1 MKRAK
6 AGPPVPEPPE
16 RRTNRRLR
24 EVLDDL
30 VEHVRHVARHVDD
43 MSPDEMKYA
52 QERLEW
58 LADEV
63 WRAAAAGD

>member
-1 MKRAK
+1 MKRARAGKQK
-6 AGPPVPEPPE
+6 AGPPD
-16 RRTNRRLR
+16 RRTKRQLR

-30 VEHVRHVARHVDD
+30 VNHVRHVARHVDE
-43 MSPDEMKYA
+43 MSPDELAYA

-63 WRAAAAGD
+63 WRAAAGGD

>member
-1 MKRAK
+1 MKRARAGK
-6 AGPPVPEPPE
+6 AEPDRPD
-16 RRTNRRLR
+16 RRSNRELR

-30 VEHVRHVARHVDD
+30 VDHVRHVARHVD
-43 MSPDEMKYA
+43 EMTPEEVAYA

-63 WRAAAAGD
+63 WRAAAGGD